1 MSKKVLPKRSLKP
14 NFDRPGEIYFIRGV
28 DLISGEKSPYV
39 KIGLVGDRK
48 ETDNVSSNEDESSVD
63 EDLGEEPEAEAPDG
77 NSSNDEAEV
86 ESTTYEQFKE
96 RKSRDRLKE
105 HQTGNPQKLVLDDA
119 RVVPSVAVSAT
130 EKAMHNL
137 FALKRVRGEWFYVP
151 EDSELEGIIE
161 TCRQFDQELTDHRSV
176 ITKANELSKFVTSEA
191 KVPSS
196 STTLDLAET
205 WRDLTSKIQVMQ
217 REMATIANAIGSHM
231 NSVGEIEGVSTW
243 TYRKPSKRFDQSGFK
258 AKYEELYNLALVPK
272 IVRGAMTVVNKPKA
286 PYADPEMTMKFEAEL
301 SQMKKTGDRTGEIQT
316 LHLTYLSLIEQSEHL
331 EWDRLF
337 VSSQL
342 KVECELSAGIDGVC
356 SWQGKNTPRFSQPKL
371 KEILAEQGKLN
382 LFEELRVVTPESFS
396 FKVLPMRPYPI

>member
-1 MSKKVLPKRSLKP
+1 MAKKVFSKRSLKP
-14 NFDRPGEIYFIRGV
+14 NFDRPGEVYFIRGV

-48 ETDNVSSNEDESSVD
+48 EADNVSSNDDESNVD
-63 EDLGEEPEAEAPDG
+63 EGLGEELEVEDADSS
-77 NSSNDEAEV
+77 SSNDEAEV

-151 EDSELEGIIE
+151 DDSDLDGIIE
-161 TCRQFDQELTDHRSV
+161 TCRQFDQGLAEHRAV
-176 ITKANELSKFVTSEA
+176 ITRANELTKFVTSEE
-191 KVPSS
+191 KVSSS

-231 NSVGEIEGVSTW
+231 ATVGEIEGVSTW

-301 SQMKKTGDRTGEIQT
+301 SQMKETADRTDEIQA
-316 LHLTYLSLIEQSEHL
+316 LHLKYLGLIEKSEHL
-331 EWDRLF
+331 EWERLF
-337 VSSQL
+337 VSSML
-342 KVECELSAGIDGVC
+342 KVECDMSAGIEGVC
-356 SWQGKNTPRFSQPKL
+356 SWQGKATTRFSQPKL
-371 KEILAEQGKLN
+371 KEVLAEQGKLN

-396 FKVLPMRPYPI
+396 FKLLPMRPYPI